1 MLREDIG
8 RHNAL
13 DKLAGAMSRAGTD
26 ASQGFVCVTSRASFE
41 MVQKTAMIG
50 ASMLVAVSAPTVLAV
65 RTAQAAGLAL
75 AGFARREDFVAYT
88 SPERFGLAPASTN
101 SNRLSAALVDPKTLV
116 HMANRI
122 GEFFQAMPDR
132 EEALQG
138 VATHIRKFWDPRM
151 RRELLAYLDQ
161 QAGEGLSELVLSF
174 VARAPLDAISRS
186 GQPRR

>member
-1 MLREDIG
+1 
-8 RHNAL
+8 
-13 DKLAGAMSRAGTD
+13 
-26 ASQGFVCVTSRASFE
+26 
-41 MVQKTAMIG
+41 MVQKTAMTG

-88 SPERFGLAPASTN
+88 APERFGLAPRI
-101 SNRLSAALVDPKTLV
+101 NRLSAALVDPKTLV

-132 EEALQG
+132 KEALQG

-161 QAGEGLSELVLSF
+161 QEGEGLSELVLSS
-174 VARAPLDAISRS
+174 LHEHRS
-186 GQPRR
+186 TLSADQVNHADRPTGG